1 MKWFNRV
8 KGYIGVINEDQEKAL
23 EKRKVVINTVSK
35 LYDKLLN
42 IYTTQYDNLSEDQQK
57 EINVLNRP
65 ENLTLDFV
73 EDDLLPMSPQEG
85 NEKVKL
91 KPEETIAARVKL
103 NPRNRKKTG
112 TGLKILTPK
121 KLLTRLPI
129 L

>member
-1 MKWFNRV
+1 
-8 KGYIGVINEDQEKAL
+8 
-23 EKRKVVINTVSK
+23 
-35 LYDKLLN
+35 
-42 IYTTQYDNLSEDQQK
+42 
-57 EINVLNRP
+57 
-65 ENLTLDFV
+65 
-73 EDDLLPMSPQEG
+73 MSPQEG

>member
-1 MKWFNRV
+1 
-8 KGYIGVINEDQEKAL
+8 
-23 EKRKVVINTVSK
+23 
-35 LYDKLLN
+35 
-42 IYTTQYDNLSEDQQK
+42 
-57 EINVLNRP
+57 
-65 ENLTLDFV
+65 
-73 EDDLLPMSPQEG
+73 MSPQEG

-91 KPEETIAARVKL
+91 KPEGTIAARVKL